1 MALSCQNQAN
11 FNGVIM
17 KEILT
22 LASALLCGAIPFT
35 YLAAKAVAQTDLRQV
50 GSGTVS
56 GTALFQVA
64 GFWPLAVA
72 GILDVAKAAPALLV
86 ADDAAL
92 LAALAF
98 GLTVAGHNWSPFLG
112 WHGGR
117 GLSPAVG
124 GLLVIAWPGA
134 VCLLAALA
142 LGRLLRQTGLV
153 AFVALLGL
161 PWLLLLTHGNHACLA
176 GGLALAAILLKRVAG
191 NAPPPPGQPRL
202 RTLAH
207 RLVFDND
214 GTAPEATGL
223 R

>member
-1 MALSCQNQAN
+1 
-11 FNGVIM
+11 M

-22 LASALLCGAIPFT
+22 LAVALLGGAIPFA
-35 YLAAKAVAQTDLRQV
+35 YLAAKAVAGADLRQV

-64 GFWPLAVA
+64 GFVPLALA
-72 GILDVAKAAPALLV
+72 GIGDVAKAVPALLL

-92 LAALAF
+92 LAALAL
-98 GLTVAGHNWSPFLG
+98 GLTVASHNWSPFLG

-117 GLSPAVG
+117 GLSPAIG
-124 GLLVIAWPGA
+124 GLLIIAWPGA

-142 LGRLLRQTGLV
+142 VGRLLRQTGLV
-153 AFVALLGL
+153 TFAALLGL
-161 PWLLLLTHGNHACLA
+161 PWLLLATHGSHACLA
-176 GGLALAAILLKRVAG
+176 GALVLVASLAKRVAG
-191 NAPPPPGQPRL
+191 NAPPPPDQPRL
-202 RTLAH
+202 RVLAH